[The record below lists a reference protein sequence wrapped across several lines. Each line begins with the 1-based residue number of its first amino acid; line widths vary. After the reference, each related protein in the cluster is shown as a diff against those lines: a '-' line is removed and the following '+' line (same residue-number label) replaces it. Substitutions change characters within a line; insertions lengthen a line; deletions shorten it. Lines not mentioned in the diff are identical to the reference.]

1 MNTEFHIGNGSYI
14 NVQTSSIVKLN
25 EQFIVYSED
34 GPITLTVDIVADFAK
49 IDKKYHEI
57 FFNVLSSKYLNRA
70 SFGEN
75 PFSECRPIVKRKWWQ
90 FWKSKYFEE
99 IKNQAV

>member
-1 MNTEFHIGNGSYI
+1 MDYHIGSGAYMNI
-14 NVQTSSIVKLN
+14 QTSAIVKLN
-25 EQFIVYSED
+25 EQFIIYTED
-34 GPITLTVDIVADFAK
+34 GPKALTVEVSADFAK

-57 FFNVLSSKYLNRA
+57 FFNVLTSKYLNKV

-90 FWKSKYFEE
+90 FWKSKYVEQL
-99 IKNQAV
+99 KN